1 MATTVDTLLVR
12 IEADLSDLRRDLR
25 KATNQVDQSANSMK
39 KSFNVMKVA
48 AVGAVGVIAVRALA
62 KAGMSAINLAS
73 DVQEMQGKSS
83 VVFGAFRD
91 DVVAALD
98 EFGNQVGR
106 ATHELEGMAATLQD
120 TFVPMG
126 FARGEAAKL
135 SVEMTKLAV
144 DVGSFNNVSS
154 PEVMRAFQSALVGNH
169 ETVRRFGVIITE
181 ATLSQELMRMGI
193 EKGTKAATE
202 AQKVQARMNL
212 ITNGVTDAQGDA
224 ARTSNSFA
232 NRVVALK
239 AELSEL
245 GVLIGQ
251 ELLPVATRLVEVF
264 IKAASATSGFLYQAG
279 LLSTTGDLINDVA
292 EAREKLALAEE
303 SGFGGAIHAAK
314 NSLAAAEFQLAAAQ
328 VLAKAQAE
336 AEKNNP
342 AIAESETPTLEGGG
356 TPFKQSAKT
365 EALLKENALIRAR
378 AKLIVDL
385 MAAEKS
391 GNREAI
397 ILANHR
403 LDQMSSTSD
412 VTEDMYQRELRLQE
426 ARSGGAK
433 NVASTIVA
441 TNEQSALSY
450 ALLNETLEDLQT
462 AMADYQAQAEN
473 GKEIALNLADENLGI
488 KESMQDVKA
497 ALDAGLISMELYK
510 VAMAE
515 LGQQLNEQNPIIS
528 TLNTAVQ
535 NLSSGFS
542 DALADMVM
550 SGKMNLDSLKDV
562 FRSFVKVMIAK
573 AIELFFVNKILN
585 AIFGGFGGVPL
596 PTASFP
602 GLAGGGSVSPNQ
614 PYMVGERGPELFV
627 PSSAGTVMNNSN
639 SKGFGGGSTTVVNQ
653 TINVSAGVSQT
664 VRAEMLSLLPSFKQE
679 TMSGVADAKR
689 RGGSYGR
696 AFG

>member
-25 KATNQVDQSANSMK
+25 KATNQVDQSSKSMK
-39 KSFNVMKVA
+39 KSFNVMKGA
-48 AVGAVGVIAVRALA
+48 AVAAVGVIAVRALA
-62 KAGMSAINLAS
+62 RAGMQAINLAS

-83 VVFGAFRD
+83 VVFGAFRN

-144 DVGSFNNVSS
+144 DVGSFNNKAA
-154 PEVMRAFQSALVGNH
+154 PEVLRAFQSALVGNH
-169 ETVRRFGVIITE
+169 ETVRAFGVIITE

-224 ARTSNSFA
+224 ARTSGSFA

-251 ELLPVATRLVEVF
+251 ELLPIATRLVEVF
-264 IKAASATSGFLYQAG
+264 TDAASATSGFLYQAG

-292 EAREKLALAEE
+292 EAREKLALAEK
-303 SGFGGAIHAAK
+303 SGMGGAIHAAK
-314 NSLAAAEFQLAAAQ
+314 NSLAAAEFQLAASQ

-336 AEKNNP
+336 AEKNKP
-342 AIAESETPTLEGGG
+342 AISETETPSLEGNG
-356 TPFKQSAKT
+356 TPFKQSVKT

-378 AKLIVDL
+378 ATLIVDL

-391 GNREAI
+391 GNKEAI
-397 ILANHR
+397 ILAKHR
-403 LDQMSSTSD
+403 LDQMSSASD

-426 ARSGGAK
+426 ARSGGAR
-433 NVASTIVA
+433 NVASTIVT

-450 ALLNETLEDLQT
+450 ALLNEALEDVQQ
-462 AMADYQAQAEN
+462 AMADYQAKAES
-473 GKEIALNLADENLGI
+473 GRDIALNLADENLGI
-488 KESMQDVKA
+488 KQSMEDVKA
-497 ALDAGLISMELYK
+497 AMDAGLISMELYK

-515 LGQQLNEQNPIIS
+515 LEEQLQEVAPFTEGLQS
-528 TLNTAVQ
+528 AVQ
-535 NLSSGFS
+535 NMSQSLSNSF
-542 DALADMVM
+542 ADMLM
-550 SGKMNLDSLKDV
+550 SGKMNLDGLKNI
-562 FRSFVKVMIAK
+562 FSGFVKMMLAK
-573 AIELFFVNKILN
+573 AIELFVINQMMN
-585 AIFGGFGGVPL
+585 AIFGGVPGFNPL
-596 PTASFP
+596 PQGRLFGRAS
-602 GLAGGGSVSPNQ
+602 GGSVNNGQ
-614 PYMVGERGPELFV
+614 PYLVGERGPELFV

-639 SKGFGGGSTTVVNQ
+639 TKGMGGGGTVVNQ
-653 TINVSAGVSQT
+653 VINVSAGVSQT
-664 VRAEMLSLLPSFKQE
+664 VRAEMLNLLPVIKQD
-679 TMSGVADAKR
+679 TLNAVIDGQN
-689 RGGSYGR
+689 RGGKFSK

>member
-1 MATTVDTLLVR
+1 MAQTVDTLLVR

-25 KATNQVDQSANSMK
+25 RATDQVDRSSKSMK

-62 KAGMSAINLAS
+62 RAGMQAINLAS

-83 VVFGAFRD
+83 VVFGAFRN

-126 FARGEAAKL
+126 FARGEASKL

-144 DVGSFNNVSS
+144 DVGSFNNRAAPDVLK
-154 PEVMRAFQSALVGNH
+154 AFQSALVGNH
-169 ETVRRFGVIITE
+169 ETVRAFGVIITE
-181 ATLSQELMRMGI
+181 ATLNQELMRMGI

-224 ARTSNSFA
+224 ARTSTSFA

-251 ELLPVATRLVEVF
+251 QLLPTATRLVEVF
-264 IKAASATSGFLYQAG
+264 TNAASATAGFLYQAG
-279 LLSTTGDLINDVA
+279 LLSTTGDLVNDVA

-303 SGFGGAIHAAK
+303 SGLGGAIHAAK
-314 NSLAAAEFQLAAAQ
+314 NSLAAAEFQLAASQ

-336 AEKNNP
+336 AEKNKP
-342 AIAESETPTLEGGG
+342 AISETETPSLEGSGDK
-356 TPFKQSAKT
+356 FKQSAKT

-378 AKLIVDL
+378 ATLIVDL
-385 MAAEKS
+385 MSAEKS
-391 GNREAI
+391 GNKEAI
-397 ILANHR
+397 ILAKHR
-403 LDQMSSTSD
+403 LDQMSSASD

-433 NVASTIVA
+433 NVSSTIVA
-441 TNEQSALSY
+441 TNEQASLSY
-450 ALLNETLEDLQT
+450 ALLNEALDDVQQ
-462 AMADYQAQAEN
+462 AMADYQAKAER
-473 GKEIALNLADENLGI
+473 GKDIALNLADENLGI
-488 KESMQDVKA
+488 KESMEDVKA
-497 ALDAGLISMELYK
+497 AMDAGLISLGLYK
-510 VAMAE
+510 TAMAE
-515 LGQQLNEQNPIIS
+515 LEEQLKEVTPFAESLQS
-528 TLNTAVQ
+528 AVQ
-535 NLSSGFS
+535 NMSQGLSNSF
-542 DALADMVM
+542 ADMLM
-550 SGKMNLDSLKDV
+550 SGKMNLESLKDV
-562 FRSFVKVMIAK
+562 FRNFVKVIIAK
-573 AIELFFVNKILN
+573 AIELFFINRILN
-585 AIFGGFGGVPL
+585 AVFGGFGVAPL

-664 VRAEMLSLLPSFKQE
+664 VRAEMISLLPSFKQE